1 LSNARKYS
9 PAAAPI
15 EVTLTVRGA
24 AAQVQIRDQGRG
36 VPADER
42 SRLFTPFYRTSSSRG
57 VPGTRL
63 GLHISRQLAERQGG
77 RLWLEA
83 SSNAGSVFAFEFPVA
98 VSVGCIGALTTSPSR
113 S

>member
-1 LSNARKYS
+1 MSNARKYS